1 VRERVK
7 MIIEVLKVFVEAKRL
22 PLEAVRVTVEAARV
36 FYVYLGLRVKCR
48 RIVNSRTGRLCFR

>member
-1 VRERVK
+1 
-7 MIIEVLKVFVEAKRL
+7 MIIEVLKVFEEAVRL

-48 RIVNSRTGRLCFR
+48 RIVNSRTDRLCFR